1 MRYRAPG
8 RLRLGLSLLLSAFL
22 HLLLIAGYQLLAP
35 SPALDHLPFFRSPR
49 ALSAPRLSGP
59 EPEADSPAMQRVAG
73 RLPDLSRTVDAVTS
87 AVSDSVAPRR
97 APGDTLAG
105 PIEVG
110 GRHRPFEPW
119 LPAEDSVEVQAQ
131 DLGPSFPM
139 EGRDAYAR
147 LWLPDA
153 DTTDEDSAPARR
165 ARQIVLA
172 CLNAMGGV
180 ERLKALRS
188 MSAVVWVRA
197 TTRWDGRLPPYIHRV
212 PAYYHPVAVW
222 RFDPGSGQPWSRAPY
237 VREEAFP
244 GHSPMVP
251 YYELG
256 NFSRFFEAR
265 WMLNSPPGTRS
276 FRDRSEG
283 ERWNFVERFLG
294 EGIHLRYLGRHT
306 LDGRPVHS
314 VRVDDRKFGRIFA
327 AHFDADDALL
337 AAVDEELSEREAEW
351 FLNQRGNQTKASPA
365 WTTRF
370 EDYKEVQGVLFPTK
384 WRRSGGAPEPP
395 LPEGVPPKPPYSTI
409 LLNVAFNGEEPSQ
422 APPEM
427 E

>member
-1 MRYRAPG
+1 MRHRNPG

-22 HLLLIAGYQLLAP
+22 HLLLMAGFHLLAP
-35 SPALDHLPFFRSPR
+35 SPSPDHLPFFRSPR
-49 ALSAPRLSGP
+49 ALSAPRLAGP
-59 EPEADSPAMQRVAG
+59 EPEPESPAMQRVAG

-87 AVSDSVAPRR
+87 AVSDRVEPGG

-110 GRHRPFEPW
+110 GRQRPFEIR
-119 LPAEDSVEVQAQ
+119 LPAADTTEVQAQ
-131 DLGPSFPM
+131 DLGPAFPM
-139 EGRDAYAR
+139 EERDAYAR
-147 LWLPDA
+147 LWVPDA
-153 DTTDEDSAPARR
+153 DTTDQESAPSRR

-172 CLNAMGGV
+172 SLNAMGGV
-180 ERLKALRS
+180 DRLKALRS

-197 TTRWDGRLPPYIHRV
+197 TSRYRPPVGRERPYVFRV
-212 PAYYHPVAVW
+212 PAYAHPVAVW
-222 RFDPGSGQPWSRAPY
+222 HFEAGSPDPWKRTPY
-237 VREEAFP
+237 MREEVFP
-244 GHSPMVP
+244 SYPSMVP
-251 YYELG
+251 YYEVG
-256 NFSRFFEAR
+256 AFSRFFEGR
-265 WMLNSPPGTRS
+265 WMLNSPPWSRS

-306 LDGRPVHS
+306 FDGRPVHS
-314 VRVDDRKFGRIFA
+314 VRVEDRKFGRIFA

-337 AAVDEELSEREAEW
+337 VAVEEELSEREAEW
-351 FLNQRGNQTKASPA
+351 FRAQRGNQGKRSPV

-370 EDYKEVQGVLFPTK
+370 GEYEEVQGVLFPTK
-384 WRRSGGAPEPP
+384 WRRSGG
-395 LPEGVPPKPPYSTI
+395 VPGRVPRFSTI

-422 APPEM
+422 APPET